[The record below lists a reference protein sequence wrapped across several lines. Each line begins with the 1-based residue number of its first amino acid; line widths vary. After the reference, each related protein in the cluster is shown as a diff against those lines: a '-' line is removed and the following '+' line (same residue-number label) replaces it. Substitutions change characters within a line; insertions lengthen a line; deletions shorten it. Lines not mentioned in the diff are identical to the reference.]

1 MTAGFRHG
9 KSIAAAALLL
19 IALAAPVAAQNVIA
33 TVNDDPITNVDI
45 EQHARILLVLRKP
58 ASPQAAFDDV
68 VDTRLKLIETSK
80 FKIKPSPSEVGWA
93 MGFPAREL
101 KMEPQQLLAAM
112 TRAGVSQDQ
121 VEQKFKADAA
131 WMMYIRAL
139 NRTLEVGEPEVRAEL
154 ARRGGGKSSQ
164 YTIRQVIFVVP
175 NGAGGGVLQERFR
188 SAQALRARF
197 NGCEAGAEIV
207 RTTQDAVIQGAVT
220 RSASGLPAQLR
231 QILDKTEVGHLTPPQ
246 RGAEGIIMLALCDK
260 SNRDDNEAMEA
271 VRGDLLVKRL
281 EGVSNQ
287 RLAEVK
293 ARAIIVKK

>member
-1 MTAGFRHG
+1 MTAEFRHG
-9 KSIAAAALLL
+9 KSLAAAALLL
-19 IALAAPVAAQNVIA
+19 IALAAPVAAQTVVA

-45 EQHARILLVLRKP
+45 EQHARILRVLRKP

-68 VDTRLKLIETSK
+68 VETRLKLIETSK

-101 KMEPQQLLAAM
+101 KTEPQQLLAAM

-121 VEQKFKADAA
+121 VEQKFKAEAA

-139 NRTLEVGEPEVRAEL
+139 NRTLEVSESDVRAEV
-154 ARRGGGKSSQ
+154 ARRGGKSMQ

-175 NGAGGGVLQERFR
+175 NGAGGGVVQERLR
-188 SAQALRARF
+188 NAQALRARF

-207 RTTQDAVIQGAVT
+207 RTLQDAVIQSAVT
-220 RSASGLPAQLR
+220 RSGSGLPAQLK

-246 RGAEGIIMLALCDK
+246 RGAEGVVMLALCDK
-260 SNRDDNEAMEA
+260 SNRDDNEATEA

-287 RLAEVK
+287 RFAEVK

>member
-1 MTAGFRHG
+1 MTAVIRHG
-9 KSIAAAALLL
+9 KNLAAAALVLF
-19 IALAAPVAAQNVIA
+19 ALAAPVAAQTVIA

-45 EQHARILLVLRKP
+45 EQHARMLRVLRKP
-58 ASPQAAFDDV
+58 ASSQNAFDDV

-101 KMEPQQLLAAM
+101 KTEPQQLLAAM

-139 NRTLEVGEPEVRAEL
+139 NRTLEVSESDVRAEM
-154 ARRGGGKSSQ
+154 ARRGGGKSAQ

-188 SAQALRARF
+188 NAQALRGRF
-197 NGCEAGAEIV
+197 NGCEAGAEVV
-207 RTTQDAVIQGAVT
+207 RSMQDAVIQGAVT
-220 RSASGLPAQLR
+220 RSGSGLPAQLK

-246 RGAEGIIMLALCDK
+246 RAAEGIMMLALCAK
-260 SNRDDNEAMEA
+260 SDREDNEATEA

-281 EGVSNQ
+281 EGVSSQ